1 MDKLKQNLSGY
12 LLFAILGGFVAYM
25 IWNNPSIDVD
35 IQSYKTQINILQ
47 QRIDSMQ
54 YQNTYLKTEADSLTF
69 RLEEYDE
76 KIKKLNSRIY
86 VIKRETEKKLMAIDT
101 FGSSELQKFFAERY
115 NQSKDSIN

>member
-1 MDKLKQNLSGY
+1 MYKTNFDIRGY
-12 LLFAILGGFVAYM
+12 LLFAILGGFVAFM
-25 IWNNPSIDVD
+25 VWNNPSIDVD

-54 YQNTYLKTEADSLTF
+54 YQNNYLKNEADSLSYK
-69 RLEEYDE
+69 LGEYDV
-76 KIKKLNSRIY
+76 KIKKLNTRIY
-86 VIKRETEKKLMAIDT
+86 VIKRETEEKLMAIDT

>member
-101 FGSSELQKFFAERY
+101 FGSSELQKFFTERY
-115 NQSKDSIN
+115 SQSKDSIN

>member
-1 MDKLKQNLSGY
+1 MDKLKQNLRGY

-86 VIKRETEKKLMAIDT
+86 VIKRETEQKLMAIDT

-115 NQSKDSIN
+115 NQPKDSIN

>member
-1 MDKLKQNLSGY
+1 MDKLKQNIRGY

-47 QRIDSMQ
+47 QKIDSMQ
-54 YQNTYLKTEADSLTF
+54 YQNNYLKSEADSLSF
-69 RLEEYDE
+69 KLVEYDE
-76 KIKKLNSRIY
+76 KIKKLNTRIY
-86 VIKRETEKKLMAIDT
+86 VIKRETEEKLMAIDT
-101 FGSSELQKFFAERY
+101 FGSSELQKFFTERY